1 MQARLVKRERSYM
14 VGIAVSIPSDQQ
26 QHIKLSKTVM
36 KRLVSLQRYL
46 TLQGTEEIIAIRSS
60 KQHIEGHFDWVIGYD
75 VPRRFLVHRDFTLCE
90 VPSGT
95 YFVGTKGA
103 RVDSVY
109 TSMKSHWI
117 MAEMYDE
124 NKTLFERYTIS
135 GEDKRVEVFSR
146 VKAKTNPLQNYA

>member
-46 TLQGTEEIIAIRSS
+46 TLQGTEEIIAVRSS
-60 KQHIEGHFDWVIGYD
+60 SPYSESTTNWIIGYD
-75 VPRRFLVHRDFTLCE
+75 VPHRFPVHRDFDLCE

-95 YFVGTKGA
+95 YFVGTRGTTLDHIYSTMKG
-103 RVDSVY
+103 
-109 TSMKSHWI
+109 HWI
-117 MAEMYDE
+117 LTEMYDVH
-124 NKTLFERYTIS
+124 NTLFERYTIS
-135 GEDKRVEVFSR
+135 GDDKRIEVFSR
-146 VKAKTNPLQNYA
+146 VKPRVPSQQHYA